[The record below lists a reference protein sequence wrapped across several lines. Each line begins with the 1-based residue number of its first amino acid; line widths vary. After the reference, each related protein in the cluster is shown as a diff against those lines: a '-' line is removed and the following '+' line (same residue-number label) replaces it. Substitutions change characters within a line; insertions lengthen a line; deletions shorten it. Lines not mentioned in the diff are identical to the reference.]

1 MNDWADA
8 LLRLKNLQNELFSAL
23 IKREF
28 DKAHEIAC
36 VLTDTAQE
44 LEDKAHAL
52 KPYPHRL
59 W

>member
-44 LEDKAHAL
+44 LEDKVASL
-52 KPYPHRL
+52 
-59 W
+59 